1 MLVIKMI
8 MLVTHRAIWV
18 TQLCLFSAGT
28 STVVAAGSENWSL
41 WKYGYDEDAKEKNI
55 FQPISLSSCVFL
67 CSGKEGRLWAVWT
80 RLRASKSPSS
90 LPVIASVPLLIALVA
105 LATEKCSTE
114 PELLLWFSRWFRRG
128 IWLKSP
134 TPRNANPTNPKLLIA
149 KIELAA
155 PPLVVLLTK
164 LTLCVILNLLVS
176 SCSFLLLNRWIAK
189 FITERRCDRVEL
201 DFHANRAIRMS
212 IQSIAM
218 HYMCFLFLS
227 TDALNS
233 LKMFSHSGWR

>member
-1 MLVIKMI
+1 MCLLVVRRGRKD
-8 MLVTHRAIWV
+8 VG
-18 TQLCLFSAGT
+18 SADESASPPT
-28 STVVAAGSENWSL
+28 SVE
-41 WKYGYDEDAKEKNI
+41 
-55 FQPISLSSCVFL
+55 SSCDCQRHCL
-67 CSGKEGRLWAVWT
+67 GCSSPRTARWETPRWET
-80 RLRASKSPSS
+80 PRCHREMFNRAP
-90 LPVIASVPLLIALVA
+90 
-105 LATEKCSTE
+105 
-114 PELLLWFSRWFRRG
+114 LLLWFSRWFRRG
-128 IWLKSP
+128 IWLSS
-134 TPRNANPTNPKLLIA
+134 TPSNANPTNPKLLIA
-149 KIELAA
+149 NNRISGS
-155 PPLVVLLTK
+155 PLVVLLTK